1 MNFKSIPRKVKEN
14 LTNKKKWI
22 SFLAAL
28 VFVLIIVWV
37 FFTQTGELAR
47 RSFMKSFGYEDD
59 NRPKLVQVFNGG
71 AKILEL
77 RGNYS
82 VENYQGRL
90 VLINKDTRDYIDIY
104 GESSVVMYMAEGE
117 QEVYDTPEQQ

>member
-1 MNFKSIPRKVKEN
+1 MNFKGIPKKIKED

-28 VFVLIIVWV
+28 AVVMVLVWI

-47 RSFMKSFGYEDD
+47 RSFMKSFGYE
-59 NRPKLVQVFNGG
+59 NNKPKLVQVFNGG
-71 AKILEL
+71 SKILEL
-77 RGNYS
+77 SGDYT

-90 VLINKDTRDYIDIY
+90 VLINKSTHEYIDIY
-104 GESSVVMYMAEGE
+104 GGSSVVIYKSQGE
-117 QEVYDTPEQQ
+117 QEVYDNTSE

>member
-22 SFLAAL
+22 SFCAAL
-28 VFVLIIVWV
+28 VFVLVLVWV

-104 GESSVVMYMAEGE
+104 GGSSVVIYKSQGE
-117 QEVYDTPEQQ
+117 QEVYNNTSE

>member
-14 LTNKKKWI
+14 FTNKKKWI
-22 SFLAAL
+22 SFFAAL
-28 VFVLIIVWV
+28 VFVLVLVWV
-37 FFTQTGELAR
+37 FLTQTGELAR

-71 AKILEL
+71 VKILEL

-90 VLINKDTRDYIDIY
+90 VLINKDTHEYIDIY
-104 GESSVVMYMAEGE
+104 GGSSVVIYMAQGE
-117 QEVYDTPEQQ
+117 QEVYDTSE

>member
-1 MNFKSIPRKVKEN
+1 MNFKSIPKKIKKD
-14 LTNKKKWI
+14 LTSKKKWV
-22 SFLAAL
+22 SFFAAL
-28 VFVLIIVWV
+28 AIVMVLVWV

-71 AKILEL
+71 SKILEL

-90 VLINKDTRDYIDIY
+90 VLINKDTREYIDIY
-104 GESSVVMYMAEGE
+104 GGSSVVMYMTQGE
-117 QEVYDTPEQQ
+117 QEVYETSE

>member
-22 SFLAAL
+22 SFFAAL

-71 AKILEL
+71 SKILEL
-77 RGNYS
+77 NGNYS

-90 VLINKDTRDYIDIY
+90 VLINKDTHDYIDIY
-104 GESSVVMYMAEGE
+104 GGSSVVMYMSQGE
-117 QEVYDTPEQQ
+117 REVYNTSE

>member
-1 MNFKSIPRKVKEN
+1 MNFRGIPKRIKED
-14 LTNKKKWI
+14 LSNKKKWI

-28 VFVLIIVWV
+28 IVIMVLVWV

-71 AKILEL
+71 SKILEL

-90 VLINKDTRDYIDIY
+90 VLINKDTHEYIDIY
-104 GESSVVMYMAEGE
+104 GGSSVVMYMAQGE
-117 QEVYDTPEQQ
+117 QEVYDTSE

>member
-22 SFLAAL
+22 SFFAAL
-28 VFVLIIVWV
+28 VFVLVFVWV

-47 RSFMKSFGYEDD
+47 RSFMKSFGYEGD

-90 VLINKDTRDYIDIY
+90 VLINKDTHEYIDIY
-104 GESSVVMYMAEGE
+104 GGSSVVVYMAQGE
-117 QEVYDTPEQQ
+117 QEVYDTSE

>member
-14 LTNKKKWI
+14 LINKKKWI

-28 VFVLIIVWV
+28 AVVLVLVWV

-47 RSFMKSFGYEDD
+47 RSFMKSFGYENDK
-59 NRPKLVQVFNGG
+59 PKLIQVFNGG
-71 AKILEL
+71 SKILEL
-77 RGNYS
+77 TGDYT

-90 VLINKDTRDYIDIY
+90 VLINKSTHEYIDIY
-104 GESSVVMYMAEGE
+104 GGSSVVIYKSQGE
-117 QEVYDTPEQQ
+117 QEVYDNTSE

>member
-1 MNFKSIPRKVKEN
+1 MNFKSIHRKVKEN

-28 VFVLIIVWV
+28 VVVMVLVWI

-47 RSFMKSFGYEDD
+47 RSFMKSFGYENDK
-59 NRPKLVQVFNGG
+59 PKLVQVFNGG
-71 AKILEL
+71 SKILEL
-77 RGNYS
+77 SGDYT

-90 VLINKDTRDYIDIY
+90 VLINKSTHEYIDIY
-104 GESSVVMYMAEGE
+104 GGSSVVMYMTQGE
-117 QEVYDTPEQQ
+117 QEVYDTSE